1 MPPLASAT
9 QRALART
16 LHRGWQRSRGLLALL
31 LLVTGSVAAQSP
43 RRGDRVTVRSGTA
56 LRGTP
61 GGAVIGVSSRDI
73 TGTVESAQSTFV
85 RIQVDGHVA
94 SADVRLTADRSRGE
108 VQRTNGT
115 TLRSTASASGAGVA
129 ELRLGTYVF
138 PMQAG
143 AKFPQGRNVVYY
155 RARRSLWVDVSR
167 LAARNVAAAR
177 PEPASPRVSPPADT
191 GRMTDS
197 EPPTAASRVDSALPQ
212 TTPAPTLET
221 KGPTSLRTA
230 PGGDVLASVPGGV
243 PIASLARENG
253 WVRVRLEGWIPDSAV
268 DAAGS
273 RSAGALSAAD
283 LRASPEAHLGRLVRW
298 SVETLAF
305 QTADELR
312 RGLAPGERYLLA
324 RGPGDERA
332 VLYLALPDSLVS
344 RAQALPPLA
353 ELSITARVRNG
364 RSEPAGVPILELLDF
379 SRR

>member
-1 MPPLASAT
+1 MPSLASGT
-9 QRALART
+9 ERACTRRLYRA
-16 LHRGWQRSRGLLALL
+16 WQRSRCSLALL
-31 LLVTGSVAAQSP
+31 LLVACSVSAQSP

-61 GGAVIGVSSRDI
+61 GGTVIGVSSRAI

-85 RIQVDGHVA
+85 RILLEGHVTA
-94 SADVRLTADRSRGE
+94 SDVRLTADRSRGE
-108 VQRTNGT
+108 VLRANGT
-115 TLRSTASASGAGVA
+115 TMRSTASSSGAAVA
-129 ELRLGTYVF
+129 ELRQGTYVF
-138 PMQAG
+138 PPQAG
-143 AKFPQGRNVVYY
+143 ARFPRDVTFY

-167 LAARNVAAAR
+167 LASPNVAAAR
-177 PEPASPRVSPPADT
+177 PAPAPARASPSVEERATAESATQQAAAPRP
-191 GRMTDS
+191 DS
-197 EPPTAASRVDSALPQ
+197 VA
-212 TTPAPTLET
+212 APTPSTPSLET
-221 KGPTSLRTA
+221 RGPTSMRTA
-230 PGGDVLASVPGGV
+230 PGGDVLASLPGGV
-243 PIASLARENG
+243 PIATLARESG

-283 LRASPEAHLGRLVRW
+283 LRASPDAHLGRLVRW

-353 ELSITARVRNG
+353 ELSITARVRIG